1 MSKQAV
7 RVQIFNQSYSLLVD
21 GDPADVQHLA
31 HETHKLMYPVWS
43 RSPGDS
49 TRVAVLACL
58 HLADKLRAAEK
69 QLQIYEDKSERI
81 ATMLEKALDAERA
94 EQAEEALEQA

>member
-1 MSKQAV
+1 MSRQPV
-7 RVQIFNQSYSLLVD
+7 RVQIFNQNYSILVD
-21 GDPADVQHLA
+21 GDPRDVEEIA
-31 HETHKLMYPVWS
+31 HQIDELMFSISS

-69 QLQIYEDKSERI
+69 QIRSFEDKSERF
-81 ATMLEKALDAERA
+81 ASLL
-94 EQAEEALEQA
+94 EEALGS

>member
-1 MSKQAV
+1 MSRQPV

-21 GDPADVQHLA
+21 GDPGEVQEIA
-31 HETHKLMYPVWS
+31 HQVDELVASIAS
-43 RSPGDS
+43 RTTSSDS

-69 QLQIYEDKSERI
+69 QLQLFEDKSGRI
-81 ATMLEKALDAERA
+81 ATLL
-94 EQAEEALEQA
+94 EEALGEA

>member
-1 MSKQAV
+1 MARQPV

-21 GDPADVQHLA
+21 GDPGEVQEIAQQVDELVA
-31 HETHKLMYPVWS
+31 SIAS
-43 RSPGDS
+43 RTTSSDS

-69 QLQIYEDKSERI
+69 QLQLFEDKSGRI
-81 ATMLEKALDAERA
+81 ATLL
-94 EQAEEALEQA
+94 EEALGPA

>member
-1 MSKQAV
+1 MSRQPV

-21 GDPADVQHLA
+21 GDPKDVQEIA
-31 HETHKLMYPVWS
+31 HQIDELMYTISS
-43 RSPGDS
+43 RSSPGDS

-69 QLQIYEDKSERI
+69 QLKSFEDQSERF
-81 ATMLEKALDAERA
+81 ASLL
-94 EQAEEALEQA
+94 EEAIEQ

>member
-1 MSKQAV
+1 MSRQPV

-21 GDPADVQHLA
+21 GDPKEVEEIA
-31 HETHKLMYPVWS
+31 HQLDELMYTISS
-43 RSPGDS
+43 RTAQGDA

-69 QLQIYEDKSERI
+69 QIQSFEDKSERF
-81 ATMLEKALDAERA
+81 ALLL
-94 EQAEEALEQA
+94 EEALDHPL

>member
-1 MSKQAV
+1 MSRQSV

-21 GDPADVQHLA
+21 EDSEDVQELA
-31 HETHKLMYPVWS
+31 HQIDELMFSISS
-43 RSPGDS
+43 RTSSGDS

-69 QLQIYEDKSERI
+69 QLQSFEDKSERI
-81 ATMLEKALDAERA
+81 ASL
-94 EQAEEALEQA
+94 LEQALDLPS